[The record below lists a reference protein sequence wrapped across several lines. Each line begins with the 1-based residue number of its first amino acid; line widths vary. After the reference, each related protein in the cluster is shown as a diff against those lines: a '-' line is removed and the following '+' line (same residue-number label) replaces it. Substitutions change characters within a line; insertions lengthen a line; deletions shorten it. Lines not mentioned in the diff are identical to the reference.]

1 MCRAWQFCFFELVS
15 LCFSNLCFYA
25 FSNLCFY
32 ALSNLF
38 LCFFELVF
46 LCKFKK
52 MSKLYPFSS
61 DLSFNDAFLLVWKP
75 LKFSFLN
82 KNVAKAKLSNSNYVY
97 VIKLKSSILK
107 ASRAGGRDIKKE
119 VIWFNHAI
127 RINDV
132 DVMMEYYLMYW
143 TVSNLIWNVIQ
154 NNLNA
159 FTKSQK

>member
-1 MCRAWQFCFFELVS
+1 M
-15 LCFSNLCFYA
+15 
-25 FSNLCFY
+25 
-32 ALSNLF
+32 LF
-38 LCFFELVF
+38 RNCVF
-46 LCKFKK
+46 MLFRNCVFMRIKE
-52 MSKLYPFSS
+52 MSKLYPFYAFFS
-61 DLSFNDAFLLVWKP
+61 DLPFNGAFLLVWKP
-75 LKFSFLN
+75 LKFSFFS
-82 KNVAKAKLSNSNYVY
+82 KNVDKAKLSNSNYVY

-107 ASRAGGRDIKKE
+107 ALRAGGRDIKKE

-159 FTKSQK
+159 FTTSQK